1 MIYIDLLGDI
11 MQERSEVL
19 IKNEKQANV
28 AVAKVMRITFLI
40 FTLVFILNVVGIFV
54 VKMNIMTTAFLLGSV
69 FLWLPTLL
77 VNVLKKEGEG
87 IKYFLVICAVV
98 FVTVITT
105 TLSYHAVLLYIYAI
119 AIASLYFDKKLNI
132 ITTILSVVGVSLGQ
146 ILCFTL
152 HTISDD
158 NVPVMYKLVVFGIVP
173 RALVLIAL
181 AAIFTMLCE
190 RTAGMLGNL
199 MGAEEQERML
209 NDMKLMQEKS
219 KQTSDELLNMVKE
232 LSVITESSMQ
242 ANESIALE
250 AGNILQSFSENTD
263 SMDDINVKTQD
274 INNKLIELAKMN
286 SELARLSVKVSDTT
300 KVNQSKMDDATNRMQ
315 QINESTN
322 ECRDIIWELGEKSKE
337 IFGITQV
344 ITGISNQT
352 NILALNASIEAAR
365 AGEHGKGFAVVA
377 SEIQKLAEQTRRA
390 VDDIGNIVTEAVE
403 HTEKAVSVMDQS
415 VELTSAGMESIREV
429 GDSTAEITS
438 SNITMTE
445 RLNEMDKTVEAIR
458 ESSNRVAQGMEMV
471 NDATKSNCGAIEHVS
486 AATEE
491 NSAGV
496 EEIESMVLRIRS
508 LAASQVETESGVID
522 SQNEIN
528 AMVE

>member
-1 MIYIDLLGDI
+1 
-11 MQERSEVL
+11 
-19 IKNEKQANV
+19 
-28 AVAKVMRITFLI
+28 
-40 FTLVFILNVVGIFV
+40 
-54 VKMNIMTTAFLLGSV
+54 
-69 FLWLPTLL
+69 
-77 VNVLKKEGEG
+77 
-87 IKYFLVICAVV
+87 
-98 FVTVITT
+98 
-105 TLSYHAVLLYIYAI
+105 
-119 AIASLYFDKKLNI
+119 
-132 ITTILSVVGVSLGQ
+132 
-146 ILCFTL
+146 
-152 HTISDD
+152 
-158 NVPVMYKLVVFGIVP
+158 
-173 RALVLIAL
+173 
-181 AAIFTMLCE
+181 
-190 RTAGMLGNL
+190 MLGNL

>member
-105 TLSYHAVLLYIYAI
+105 TLSYHVVLLYIYAI

-158 NVPVMYKLVVFGIVP
+158 NFPVMYKLVVFGIVP